1 MKENKKKKSKK
12 KNKTYRFILTLIIL
26 FIALISIYIIFLSK
40 YKETKT
46 RNIFANLEE
55 TQASLTEYIVYGTH
69 LRIKGNLAID
79 NENIQSVSLCLQTI
93 NEKDIEKELKYINSN
108 NGIEFYTSELIN
120 EGIDLEQIDVNEYY
134 AIIKVKYLNNKAKYY
149 SIKNNTEYPS
159 IEYYTITKNGKNN
172 KIDILFGKNIYD
184 FMMIAVKN
192 AYLPSDV
199 YDIVIDAGHGGRD
212 PGAEN
217 GEYKEV
223 DLAVKCTNGIKEKLD
238 ALGLKVLVTRD
249 GTEGKEYNASDV
261 YAEDRKSKCYWQVKS

>member
-1 MKENKKKKSKK
+1 MKENKVKK
-12 KNKTYRFILTLIIL
+12 KNKTYRYILILIIL
-26 FIALISIYIIFLSK
+26 FIALISIYTILLSK
-40 YKETKT
+40 YKETRT

-55 TQASLTEYIVYGTH
+55 VEASLTEYIVYGTH

-79 NENIQSVSLCLQTI
+79 NENIQSISLCLQTI
-93 NEKDIEKELKYINSN
+93 NEKDIEKELKYINDN

-134 AIIKVKYLNNKAKYY
+134 AIIKVKYLNNKVKYY

-172 KIDILFGKNIYD
+172 KIDILFEKNIYD
-184 FMMIAVKN
+184 FMMITVKN

-199 YDIVIDAGHGGRD
+199 YDIVIDAGHGGND

-217 GEYKEV
+217 GEYKEA

-261 YAEDRKSKCYWQVKS
+261 YAEERKSKCYWKIRS

>member
-1 MKENKKKKSKK
+1 MKENKGKKKSK
-12 KNKTYRFILTLIIL
+12 TYRYILTLIIL
-26 FIALISIYIIFLSK
+26 FIVLIYIYTILLSK
-40 YKETKT
+40 YKETRT
-46 RNIFANLEE
+46 RNIFSNLEE
-55 TQASLTEYIVYGTH
+55 TEAYLTEYIVYGTH
-69 LRIKGNLAID
+69 LRIKGNLSID

-93 NEKDIEKELKYINSN
+93 NEKDIEKELKYINAD

-120 EGIDLEQIDVNEYY
+120 EGIDLEQISVNEYY

-149 SIKNNTEYPS
+149 SIKNDTEYPS

-184 FMMIAVKN
+184 FMMLTVKN
-192 AYLPSDV
+192 AYLPSNV

-217 GEYKEV
+217 GEYKEA

-261 YAEDRKSKCYWQVKS
+261 YADDRKSKCYWQVRS